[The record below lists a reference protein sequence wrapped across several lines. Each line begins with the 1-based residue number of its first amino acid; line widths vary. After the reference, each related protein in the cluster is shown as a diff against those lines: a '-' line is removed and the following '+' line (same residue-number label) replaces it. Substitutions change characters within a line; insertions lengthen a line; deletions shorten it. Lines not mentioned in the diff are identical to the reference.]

1 LMAQLEEF
9 TLKQHYEDLREFG
22 IDQQI
27 HPNQTE
33 HRIHN
38 VYSTSKESS
47 KPSNDLLKDLLD
59 CIPHVIPFGE
69 ETKIH
74 GDFENSFKSIQNI
87 SAGESSVGHKTD
99 AVHYVEGFLESYTD
113 QLKKFEPSLKFD
125 MSSPFLRKLYKAR
138 QLQHL
143 ARNQPLAELRM
154 FDRNNVSQ
162 QTTIP
167 DTSTIYSHKNTDSEN
182 QTRPEQDLVS
192 FEQILQDRPQQ
203 QQQKEKGKY
212 WKSMV
217 GEDDDDEIWPR
228 RKSNSSQG
236 SGSSEASVT
245 PLSNLILEEA
255 QEQQHEQQQ
264 QGLTQH
270 GRPPAT
276 PMSPPHG
283 PQSFQPMC
291 FVSGRQFQPVQARV
305 VPLRAAMSDTAV
317 TTIQHNLMP
326 QYTVKAVLS
335 EQQTSPQKFKPQQQ
349 LQEGYPSLGS
359 IGAYGDAP
367 NQQQYQQQQQLQPWR
382 SPRRKILGGSKGS
395 QQQPQQPHQ
404 LLQQQQPHQFEK
416 DKGITMLQY
425 AQQRN
430 YQQTQ
435 ETIVSMPSSPRRS
448 SLQPQTNSQWQS
460 QYASGVAVNQQETAQ
475 PLKAANVITWS
486 AKPVGTSTPQP
497 IPALMLTV
505 PTRPANGVPT
515 TQASIWTAPRPANGV
530 PTTQA
535 SIWTAPRQQPQKHTQ
550 KPKQVITAS
559 THLFRGFGQVPTSAA
574 AQAPQSVPAA
584 VRVGGAASGGV
595 ILPSQLMEVK
605 SQPIQLVPTHPANA
619 VNASGVGGPAPAAPT
634 FVVLSTQPPQPKT
647 MMQQPAMMQQQTGMV
662 QQQMMNPS
670 SPSRG
675 RTNGSKGV
683 IGSGLGGGSNGD
695 GISIAGRA
703 GIYGKS
709 GANAGGRGSGEGR
722 AVGSTNDSAT
732 TCGLNKPSDNWGT
745 AATFGE
751 PFQVSLPGGK
761 LIADNNR
768 GWMENIVS
776 ILDMKNKEEKEAHH
790 ATSIWGK
797 F

>member
-1 LMAQLEEF
+1 MAELEEF

-22 IDQQI
+22 IDRQI

-47 KPSNDLLKDLLD
+47 KPSNDLLK
-59 CIPHVIPFGE
+59 
-69 ETKIH
+69 
-74 GDFENSFKSIQNI
+74 
-87 SAGESSVGHKTD
+87 
-99 AVHYVEGFLESYTD
+99 
-113 QLKKFEPSLKFD
+113 
-125 MSSPFLRKLYKAR
+125 
-138 QLQHL
+138 
-143 ARNQPLAELRM
+143 
-154 FDRNNVSQ
+154 

-167 DTSTIYSHKNTDSEN
+167 DTSTIYSHKHADSEN
-182 QTRPEQDLVS
+182 QRRPGQDQIS
-192 FEQILQDRPQQ
+192 FEQEIQQERPQQ

-217 GEDDDDEIWPR
+217 GEDDDEEEIKSIWPR
-228 RKSNSSQG
+228 RKSSSSQG
-236 SGSSEASVT
+236 SGSSEASAM
-245 PLSNLILEEA
+245 PLCSLTLEGA

-264 QGLTQH
+264 QGLKQH
-270 GRPPAT
+270 SRPLAP
-276 PMSPPHG
+276 PMSPRHG

-291 FVSGRQFQPVQARV
+291 VVSGRQFQPVQARV
-305 VPLRAAMSDTAV
+305 APLRGAISDTAI

-349 LQEGYPSLGS
+349 QLQEEGYPSLG
-359 IGAYGDAP
+359 AYGDAT
-367 NQQQYQQQQQLQPWR
+367 YQQQQQQQQHQSWR

-395 QQQPQQPHQ
+395 QQPQQPHQ
-404 LLQQQQPHQFEK
+404 LLQQQPHQFEK

-435 ETIVSMPSSPRRS
+435 ETTVVSMPSSPRRS
-448 SLQPQTNSQWQS
+448 SLQPQTNSQWQN
-460 QYASGVAVNQQETAQ
+460 QYASGVAVNQPKTAQ
-475 PLKAANVITWS
+475 PVKAANVITWS

-505 PTRPANGVPT
+505 PTHPANGVPT
-515 TQASIWTAPRPANGV
+515 TQASIWTAPP
-530 PTTQA
+530 
-535 SIWTAPRQQPQKHTQ
+535 QQPQKHTQ

-574 AQAPQSVPAA
+574 AQTPQSVPAA

-619 VNASGVGGPAPAAPT
+619 VNTSGVGGPAPAAPT

-647 MMQQPAMMQQQTGMV
+647 LMQQPAMMQQQTGIV

-675 RTNGSKGV
+675 RTNGGKGV
-683 IGSGLGGGSNGD
+683 IGSGLGGGTIGD
-695 GISIAGRA
+695 GISIGGRA
-703 GIYGKS
+703 GSFGK
-709 GANAGGRGSGEGR
+709 GGGNASGRGSGEGR

-776 ILDMKNKEEKEAHH
+776 ILDMKNKEEQEAHH